1 MKYFFVVLFLLS
13 VTLSSSQQSSSLY
26 KLKTLRV
33 SDSIQVDSIS
43 INPSSFYI
51 TNLKNERIPASL
63 YVVDF
68 QKASINF
75 INPIAHDSIRVHY
88 LNYPAFITNT
98 YQEIDESVIV
108 NRTGNLQ
115 RLYKLSEPSETLSVS
130 PFEGLMSSGSLS
142 RGITIGNSQ
151 NSVLNSE
158 LDLQISG
165 KLNNKVTLRASI
177 QDSNIPLQ
185 ENGYSQRLDEFDQV
199 FIEVFSD
206 KWKIRAGDI
215 DLENTDSYYG
225 EFSKRVQGLSLS
237 TRFTNEN
244 SEYTAYAAG
253 ALVRGQFTTSQFVA
267 QEGNQGPYKLIG
279 RNNELFVLVVSGS
292 ETVYVNGVPLTRGA
306 TEDYIIDYNAGEISF
321 NSTFPITSE
330 MRITVDY
337 QSSAR
342 NYSRFI
348 GYAGSQYK
356 TEKWTIGASFYNES
370 DLKNQPLQQSLST
383 DQVQILSTAGDDQA
397 LMNAPS
403 ASLEPYNENRI
414 LYKKIQM
421 NGLEVFEFSTN
432 ADEELYLVNFTLVGS
447 QQGNYIITSSD
458 AISNI
463 YEYTSP
469 VNGVKQGD
477 YEPIVQLVAPVKLQL
492 AVVNGSFSPNE
503 NTSLDFE
510 LAASK
515 NDLNLYS
522 SLEDQDNTGVATQ
535 LSIAHQL
542 LKPSQLWKLNLTTD
556 IDYIQKN
563 FRNLEGLYNPE
574 FNRDWNLEQPISNQL
589 ISDLGDQV
597 FIKSTAQL
605 AHPEIGQFNYK
616 FQRLN
621 YNENYE
627 GQRHVVS
634 AKLHLDRFHLFSSS
648 SILETD
654 AIGSNSLFYR
664 SNTQLKYSYNKGWT
678 GVKFSTEHNEKKELV
693 SNVLDPVSQKF
704 RSYEVFKGLGDS
716 TKVFAKIGFIY
727 RVNDSLQNN
736 RLTKVNTSN
745 TYYIDSKWIHTQN
758 TQLSLYANYRE
769 FTSKNSTLPSQ
780 KSVNSRLQYSQKIAN
795 NLIHWNTL
803 YETNAG
809 RLPQQDFTYVEVEP
823 GQGTFV
829 WFDYNENGIQELE
842 EFEVA
847 QFQDQAIY
855 IRVLLPNQVYIRT
868 HQNKLSQSLTF
879 NPIQWANS
887 TQSNKKFWSHF
898 YNQTSFLID
907 RKDKNT
913 NQSVRLN
920 PFHSKVGDQLGL
932 QSNFRNQ
939 LFLNRGRQRYT
950 VSYSYLDSKARNVL
964 SFGYIELESIS
975 HQLNMTHKIKNQWL
989 LNLQSNLDKISS
1001 ESESFSSKNYLLT
1014 QSLLSPKI
1022 SYLLD
1027 QNKRFDVFYQYQKK
1041 DNSIGSLEQLV
1052 QEKYGFSFALTQNQK
1067 AAITGEFNYF
1077 SNKFSG
1083 NANTP
1088 VAYQM
1093 MEGLQPGTN
1102 FTWSLVAQKKL
1113 TKYLDLNLNYFGRK
1127 SETSRT
1133 IHTGTIQL
1141 KAYF

>member
-1 MKYFFVVLFLLS
+1 M
-13 VTLSSSQQSSSLY
+13 
-26 KLKTLRV
+26 
-33 SDSIQVDSIS
+33 
-43 INPSSFYI
+43 
-51 TNLKNERIPASL
+51 
-63 YVVDF
+63 
-68 QKASINF
+68 
-75 INPIAHDSIRVHY
+75 
-88 LNYPAFITNT
+88 
-98 YQEIDESVIV
+98 
-108 NRTGNLQ
+108 
-115 RLYKLSEPSETLSVS
+115 
-130 PFEGLMSSGSLS
+130 
-142 RGITIGNSQ
+142 
-151 NSVLNSE
+151 
-158 LDLQISG
+158 
-165 KLNNKVTLRASI
+165 
-177 QDSNIPLQ
+177 
-185 ENGYSQRLDEFDQV
+185 
-199 FIEVFSD
+199 
-206 KWKIRAGDI
+206 
-215 DLENTDSYYG
+215 
-225 EFSKRVQGLSLS
+225 
-237 TRFTNEN
+237 
-244 SEYTAYAAG
+244 
-253 ALVRGQFTTSQFVA
+253 
-267 QEGNQGPYKLIG
+267 
-279 RNNELFVLVVSGS
+279 
-292 ETVYVNGVPLTRGA
+292 
-306 TEDYIIDYNAGEISF
+306 
-321 NSTFPITSE
+321 
-330 MRITVDY
+330 
-337 QSSAR
+337 
-342 NYSRFI
+342 
-348 GYAGSQYK
+348 
-356 TEKWTIGASFYNES
+356 
-370 DLKNQPLQQSLST
+370 
-383 DQVQILSTAGDDQA
+383 
-397 LMNAPS
+397 
-403 ASLEPYNENRI
+403 
-414 LYKKIQM
+414 
-421 NGLEVFEFSTN
+421 
-432 ADEELYLVNFTLVGS
+432 
-447 QQGNYIITSSD
+447 
-458 AISNI
+458 
-463 YEYTSP
+463 
-469 VNGVKQGD
+469 
-477 YEPIVQLVAPVKLQL
+477 
-492 AVVNGSFSPNE
+492 
-503 NTSLDFE
+503 
-510 LAASK
+510 
-515 NDLNLYS
+515 
-522 SLEDQDNTGVATQ
+522 
-535 LSIAHQL
+535 
-542 LKPSQLWKLNLTTD
+542 
-556 IDYIQKN
+556 
-563 FRNLEGLYNPE
+563 
-574 FNRDWNLEQPISNQL
+574 
-589 ISDLGDQV
+589 
-597 FIKSTAQL
+597 
-605 AHPEIGQFNYK
+605 
-616 FQRLN
+616 
-621 YNENYE
+621 
-627 GQRHVVS
+627 
-634 AKLHLDRFHLFSSS
+634 
-648 SILETD
+648 
-654 AIGSNSLFYR
+654 
-664 SNTQLKYSYNKGWT
+664 
-678 GVKFSTEHNEKKELV
+678 
-693 SNVLDPVSQKF
+693 
-704 RSYEVFKGLGDS
+704 GDS